1 MVGNSFIDMNQ
12 LEFMVEQM
20 LQEGDPHKQIYAMR
34 FDQGSSRFAE
44 HVKESALQQMMLE
57 RTWDWVLLQ
66 EQSEIPAFGG
76 TYWEPTLD
84 LSLQSLE
91 TLDAWIREAH
101 SETVLLMTWARVGMD
116 PYYPDLFPNFEQM
129 QHKVQEGY
137 ERMQQ
142 AISTPERPVPI
153 VPAGLA
159 FQYIHDHCCP
169 NGQDPTANGTD
180 FVALYDPDTIHPS
193 VLGSFLVACTIYAT
207 LTPVGYPAVTHLRYA
222 PPGMKTGVQHRL
234 QEAAQAV
241 VLQYNQQNPN
251 NRDYVEMKRAAHK
264 KPYQPDEEPSSNNE
278 KEDTAP
284 ASSST
289 VPPSTTSNTPKRI
302 LTIVLPAVGVV
313 FVMMNVWM
321 WLQQKR
327 QLANYAGRQPVP
339 SSQDE
344 LYDDLQL
351 RDSSSFE
358 LPEIR

>member
-1 MVGNSFIDMNQ
+1 MVGNSFIDMNE

-44 HVKESALQQMMLE
+44 HVKESALQQMILE

-76 TYWEPTLD
+76 THWEPTLE

-137 ERMQQ
+137 VKMQQ
-142 AISTPERPVPI
+142 SISTPERPVPI

-169 NGQDPTANGTD
+169 QGQDPTTNGTD

-193 VLGSFLVACTIYAT
+193 VLGSYLVACTIYAT
-207 LTPVGYPAVTHLRYA
+207 MTPVGYPAVTHLRYA

-241 VLQYNQQNPN
+241 VLQYNQQNSI

-264 KPYQPDEEPSSNNE
+264 RPYRPDEESNNE

-289 VPPSTTSNTPKRI
+289 LPPATTSKSLPRI
-302 LTIVLPAVGVV
+302 IALVLPAVGVL
-313 FVMMNVWM
+313 FVTMNVWM
-321 WLQQKR
+321 WFQQKR

-344 LYDDLQL
+344 LYDNDDLQL